1 MGSGV
6 FGNHGEETHEELV
19 VLDRAGRLQ
28 IPADYINAL
37 GLKDKN
43 KVKVELD
50 GDRVVLYA
58 PKDNDD
64 EKTDKAG

>member
-1 MGSGV
+1 MGSGM
-6 FGNHGEETHEELV
+6 FGNHGDETHEELA

-43 KVKVELD
+43 KIKVELD

-58 PKDNDD
+58 PRDNND
-64 EKTDKAG
+64 KKNDKAG